1 MAGKKRLPRA
11 GDRVKV
17 GRRLITVPGV
27 PSMTDPGPVA
37 PTTKAGDEKSERPT
51 DELSEELTRMLKA
64 AYQ

>member
-27 PSMTDPGPVA
+27 PSMTDPSAVA
-37 PTTKAGDEKSERPT
+37 PTTKDGDGAEKPT
-51 DELSEELTRMLKA
+51 DELSKELTRMMKA